1 MVSAVTV
8 PDAEPAPLSNKLV
21 PSYGALWGIAVQGR
35 DGRDAVQEVAYLEG
49 VIQRR
54 YDMQRRYYRWDEPF
68 PGAEE
73 TAALSA
79 GRIPVI
85 SWNAKT
91 IAQVPVKWADIASG
105 AHDGLI
111 NTRADAVKAL
121 GKPVMMVFNH
131 EPENDIGST
140 KRGTPADFT
149 AAWRRIVTMFRAR
162 GATNTVWVWNLMAF
176 SFQTNSGRN
185 PLDYYPGDDVVDWMA
200 ADGYN
205 WFGSTHVLN
214 QPWRSFASIFQ
225 PFYDWGKT
233 RGKPLAVF
241 ETGVLDDTKT
251 PDPNRKAQWFRD
263 LLTTMKSWPAMKGII
278 YFNGSG
284 WHFDSSVAATNAY
297 RAVGLDPWLNP
308 QAVPAISSFSPTSG
322 AAGSTVVTINGTNF
336 TGTAAV
342 RFNGKP
348 ASFSVVF
355 ATQIRAT
362 VPNGATTGRISVTSP
377 TGTGTSATNFTVS
390 YTVSSFSP
398 TSGPTGTIVT
408 VTGNGFT
415 NPSTVKFNGV
425 SATTT
430 YVSPSQ
436 LRATVPASAATGTI
450 TVVRSTAPTTT
461 QSATPYT
468 VTPFVAPTISGFT
481 PTSGLAGARVRING
495 AYFSGAGAVKFN
507 GVSAAYTIV
516 SATQIDAVVPA
527 GATTGKISVT
537 TPAGTATSTGTFT
550 ALAITS
556 FTPTSGLAGTVVTIN
571 GSGFTTTSTVKF
583 NGVAA
588 TVTYV
593 SPTQLKGTLPAGATT
608 GKITVTNAAAPVGTV
623 TSAATFTALAIT
635 SFTPTSGPAGTV
647 VTINGSGFTTTSTVK
662 FNGVVATKTYV
673 SPTQLK
679 ATVPAT
685 ATAGKISVT
694 NTAAPVGTVT
704 SAAVFTKT

>member
-1 MVSAVTV
+1 MIQRSRVRRRAAAACAAAANPGTTARAAALAVLVLVVAAVSAVAV
-8 PDAEPAPLSNKLV
+8 SEAEPVPLSNKLV
-21 PSYGALWGIAVQGR
+21 PSHGALFGIAVQGR
-35 DGRDAVQEVAYLEG
+35 AGRDPEQEVLYLES

-54 YDMQRRYYRWDEPF
+54 YDLHRRYYRWDESF
-68 PGAEE
+68 PGVYESAS
-73 TAALSA
+73 LSA
-79 GRIPVI
+79 GRIPII

-91 IAQVPVKWADIASG
+91 IANVAIKWADIARG
-105 AHDGLI
+105 AHDSLI

-131 EPENDIGST
+131 EPENDIGTT
-140 KRGTPADFT
+140 KRGTPADFV

-185 PLDYYPGDDVVDWMA
+185 PLDYYPGNDVVDWMA

-205 WFGSTHVLN
+205 WFGSAHVQN

-225 PFYDWGKT
+225 PFYDWGKA

-241 ETGVLDDTKT
+241 ETGVLDDTAT

-263 LLTTMKSWPAMKGII
+263 MLATMKSWPAMKAIV

-297 RAVGLDPWLNP
+297 RAIGLDPWLNP
-308 QAVPAISSFSPTSG
+308 QAVPAVSSLSPTGG
-322 AAGSTVVTINGTNF
+322 AAGSTVVTITGKNF
-336 TGTAAV
+336 TGTTAV
-342 RFNGKP
+342 QFNGKP
-348 ASFSVVF
+348 APFSV
-355 ATQIRAT
+355 ASPTQIRAT
-362 VPNGATTGRISVTSP
+362 VPNGATTGKISVTSP
-377 TGTGTSATNFTVS
+377 TGTGTSATSFTVS
-390 YTVSSFSP
+390 YTVSAFNP
-398 TSGPTGTIVT
+398 TSGPRGTVVT

-430 YVSPSQ
+430 YVSPTQ
-436 LRATVPASAATGTI
+436 LRATVPATAATGPL
-450 TVVRSTAPTTT
+450 TVVRATAPTTT
-461 QSATPYT
+461 QSATPYAL
-468 VTPFVAPTISGFT
+468 TPFIAPTVSGFT
-481 PTSGLAGARVRING
+481 PTSGVAGVGVRING
-495 AYFSGAGAVKFN
+495 SYFSGASAVKFN
-507 GVSAAYTIV
+507 AVSAAYTIV

-550 ALAITS
+550 ALAIGS
-556 FTPTSGLAGTVVTIN
+556 FTPTSGSTGTN
-571 GSGFTTTSTVKF
+571 
-583 NGVAA
+583 
-588 TVTYV
+588 
-593 SPTQLKGTLPAGATT
+593 
-608 GKITVTNAAAPVGTV
+608 
-623 TSAATFTALAIT
+623 
-635 SFTPTSGPAGTV
+635 

-662 FNGVVATKTYV
+662 FNGVVATKTYI

-685 ATAGKISVT
+685 ATTGKVTVT
-694 NTAAPVGTVT
+694 NTVAPVGTAT
-704 SAAVFTKT
+704 SATVFTKT